1 MKAEVTTL
9 DNGKAGS
16 VDLSEAVFGVTPRA
30 DILHRV
36 VNWQLAK
43 RRAGSHKVQSRGEVR
58 ASGAKLYRQKGTG
71 RARHGP
77 GTVTMFRGG
86 APAFG
91 PVVRD
96 HATGLPKKV
105 RRLGLRMALSAKR
118 AQGQLSILDSA
129 RLEEGR
135 TAPLAA
141 EARRARLA
149 LGADRRRPGAR
160 RNMVRAAANIPRIDL
175 LADVGANVYDILRRD
190 RLVLTK
196 AAVRRLEER
205 LDDGRD
211 QIRHRAPA
219 DDH

>member
-58 ASGAKLYRQKGTG
+58 SSGAKLYRQKGTG

-135 TAPLAA
+135 TAPLAQKLA
-141 EARRARLA
+141 A
-149 LGADRRRPGAR
+149 LGWRSALIVDGPELDA
-160 RNMVRAAANIPRIDL
+160 NMVRAAANIPRIDL

-205 LDDGRD
+205 LG
-211 QIRHRAPA
+211 
-219 DDH
+219 

>member
-16 VDLSEAVFGVTPRA
+16 VDLSDAVFGVTPRA

-129 RLEEGR
+129 SLEEGR
-135 TAPLAA
+135 TAPLARKLA
-141 EARRARLA
+141 A
-149 LGADRRRPGAR
+149 LGWRSALIIDGPELDA
-160 RNMVRAAANIPRIDL
+160 NMVRAAANIPRIDL
-175 LADVGANVYDILRRD
+175 LADAGANVYDILRRD
-190 RLVLTK
+190 RLVLTT

-205 LDDGRD
+205 LG
-211 QIRHRAPA
+211 
-219 DDH
+219 

>member
-96 HATGLPKKV
+96 HTTGLPKKV

-135 TAPLAA
+135 TAPLAQKLA
-141 EARRARLA
+141 A
-149 LGADRRRPGAR
+149 LGWRSALIVDGPELDA
-160 RNMVRAAANIPRIDL
+160 NMVRAAANIPRIDL

-205 LDDGRD
+205 LG
-211 QIRHRAPA
+211 
-219 DDH
+219 